1 MSESANPAGVSSAV
15 IFRSAG
21 GLFAVPMQDVIEIN
35 SRTDLTPLPCLPD
48 YILGVINLMGSVTP
62 VIDLRRRLDFED
74 CEYGPRSCLM
84 VLRHGEESAAIKVD
98 EVLTSKRYLP
108 ESFLPLPDP
117 KSVIAGYITDGGEE
131 IQLIRT
137 EMLFEK
143 K

>member
-62 VIDLRRRLDFED
+62 VIDLRRR
-74 CEYGPRSCLM
+74 R
-84 VLRHGEESAAIKVD
+84 VD
-98 EVLTSKRYLP
+98 
-108 ESFLPLPDP
+108 
-117 KSVIAGYITDGGEE
+117 
-131 IQLIRT
+131 
-137 EMLFEK
+137 
-143 K
+143 